1 MKHIFQNWKT
11 TGAGIV
17 AIIGGIIQIVGKDTH
32 GGIVAIVGGLGLIF
46 AADAKKNQE

>member
-1 MKHIFQNWKT
+1 MINIIKNWKT

-17 AIIGGIIQIVGKDTH
+17 AIIGGIIQIVAKDTH

-46 AADAKKNQE
+46 AKDHNN